1 MQSEKLWTKDFLG
14 TCFSS
19 LFLFLTFYMLMTT
32 LPVYVIDGLKGK
44 PEEIGLVATIFLISS
59 VLCRPFTGKWL
70 DDLGRK
76 KILFISLSLFLA
88 ATVMYFG
95 AQSLF
100 LLLALRFLHGI
111 GFGMA
116 TTATGT
122 IVTDVA
128 PAHRRGEA
136 LAYFGVFMSLPM
148 VIGPFLGLTI
158 ISHFSFTVLFIVC
171 SVFSLLAFL
180 LGLLVN
186 IPHEA
191 PVSKQKQEKMK
202 WKDLLEPS
210 SIPIALTGFVLA
222 FSYSGILSFIPI
234 YAKELGLADIASY
247 FFILYALVVVI
258 SRPFTGKIFDR
269 FGENVLVY
277 PAIIIFTIGMFI
289 LSQAQ
294 TPFWFLGAGMLIGL
308 GYGTL
313 IPSFQTIAISAAPNH
328 RRGSA
333 TATYFSFFDSGIG
346 FGSFILGIVAAKSSY
361 HNMYFIAAIIV
372 AFTLLLY
379 YGLHGRKQKFK
390 KQRTDGQI
398 SA

>member
-1 MQSEKLWTKDFLG
+1 MQ
-14 TCFSS
+14 
-19 LFLFLTFYMLMTT
+19 
-32 LPVYVIDGLKGK
+32 
-44 PEEIGLVATIFLISS
+44 
-59 VLCRPFTGKWL
+59 
-70 DDLGRK
+70 
-76 KILFISLSLFLA
+76 
-88 ATVMYFG
+88 
-95 AQSLF
+95 
-100 LLLALRFLHGI
+100 
-111 GFGMA
+111 
-116 TTATGT
+116 
-122 IVTDVA
+122 
-128 PAHRRGEA
+128 
-136 LAYFGVFMSLPM
+136 
-148 VIGPFLGLTI
+148 
-158 ISHFSFTVLFIVC
+158 
-171 SVFSLLAFL
+171 
-180 LGLLVN
+180 
-186 IPHEA
+186 
-191 PVSKQKQEKMK
+191 
-202 WKDLLEPS
+202 
-210 SIPIALTGFVLA
+210 
-222 FSYSGILSFIPI
+222 
-234 YAKELGLADIASY
+234 KELGLADIASY

-294 TPFWFLGAGMLIGL
+294 TSFWFLGAGMLIGL

-390 KQRTDGQI
+390 KQHTDGKV